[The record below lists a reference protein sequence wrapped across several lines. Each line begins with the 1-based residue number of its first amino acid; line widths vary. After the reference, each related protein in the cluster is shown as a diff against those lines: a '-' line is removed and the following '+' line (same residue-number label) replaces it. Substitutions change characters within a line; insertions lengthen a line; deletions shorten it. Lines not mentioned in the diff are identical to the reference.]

1 MTLLKIVSVHQQ
13 AKMDYNYV
21 NGKDPMDA
29 SQMFIENETLPV
41 SGGKYIHFI
50 ASLMSSIWQLSLICT
65 QCKTIVIFDVW

>member
-50 ASLMSSIWQLSLICT
+50 ASLMSSI
-65 QCKTIVIFDVW
+65 